1 MSGLLAQVVA
11 QLRSA
16 VDQLDSLA
24 VQATRAATD
33 VAEANARYTAAGQ
46 GSDHPTLRAAVTGS
60 RTGVDK
66 AHRLARLS
74 SEAARNVAAY
84 LNAIAPG
91 SMPQAS
97 AALSGPPS
105 GEDLT
110 ADSDRRDLGR
120 AKAGG
125 FLTRSLRR
133 ADDAQDMA
141 SSTTEALQPWA
152 KALRDMNGPSGTQ
165 SSGTATPTAPAPT
178 PRPKIDGAE
187 AAGHLVV
194 VGLLAGVVVARATR
208 LIRRWTAKDD
218 KGEGRNAPRPDP
230 SSG

>member
-1 MSGLLAQVVA
+1 MSDLLAQVIA

-16 VDQLDSLA
+16 VDRLDGLA

-33 VAEANARYTAAGQ
+33 VAGANTRYTTAGK
-46 GSDHPTLRAAVTGS
+46 GSDHPTIRAAVSHS

-74 SEAARNVAAY
+74 SEAARNVTAY

-91 SMPQAS
+91 SVPQATV
-97 AALSGPPS
+97 APSGPPS
-105 GEDLT
+105 GEDLLS
-110 ADSDRRDLGR
+110 DSDRRDLGR
-120 AKAGG
+120 KKAGG

-133 ADDAQDMA
+133 ADDAQDVA
-141 SSTTEALQPWA
+141 SSTTEGLQSWA

-165 SSGTATPTAPAPT
+165 TAGTATPTAPAPA

-187 AAGHLVV
+187 AAGNLVV
-194 VGLLAGVVVARATR
+194 VGLLAGVVVDRATR
-208 LIRRWTAKDD
+208 LIRRWTAKDN

>member
-16 VDQLDSLA
+16 MDQLDSLA

-91 SMPQAS
+91 SMPQTS

-110 ADSDRRDLGR
+110 AESDRRDLGR
-120 AKAGG
+120 QRMRGVLNRSVRKADE
-125 FLTRSLRR
+125 LQDHAVNATDATQQMINILR
-133 ADDAQDMA
+133 
-141 SSTTEALQPWA
+141 
-152 KALRDMNGPSGTQ
+152 GPKGSDGTH
-165 SSGTATPTAPAPT
+165 STATGTPTIPSPTA
-178 PRPKIDGAE
+178 RPKIDSAE
-187 AAGHLVV
+187 AAGNLVI
-194 VGLLAGVVVARATR
+194 VGLLAGVGARWFANAIGKTIAR
-208 LIRRWTAKDD
+208 LKR
-218 KGEGRNAPRPDP
+218 
-230 SSG
+230 